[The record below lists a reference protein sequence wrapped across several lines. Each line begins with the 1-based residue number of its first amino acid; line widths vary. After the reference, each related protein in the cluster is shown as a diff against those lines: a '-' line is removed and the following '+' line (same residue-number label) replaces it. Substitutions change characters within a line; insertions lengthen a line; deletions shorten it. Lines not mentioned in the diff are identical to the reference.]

1 VRPCRAWVRRAAANG
16 RQAGARPGHFYE
28 SRGLIR
34 GWRTDGN
41 QRRYAHGVLR
51 HIAVIK
57 VAQRTGIPLRNGGDA
72 LGADGA
78 GTVLLDRPFEA

>member
-1 VRPCRAWVRRAAANG
+1 
-16 RQAGARPGHFYE
+16 
-28 SRGLIR
+28 
-34 GWRTDGN
+34 
-41 QRRYAHGVLR
+41 VLR